1 MKTKAGIEKPLAE
14 WTAQEVVDF
23 CQSRSREN
31 CGKVNCGG
39 CCIWDTNICKMIPS
53 SWNLT
58 EKPKFTEQEV
68 QDAKNIM
75 RMLEFE
81 SADAKIS
88 RIDGA
93 IIVNI
98 KRQNFSDGISISKNM
113 FPSIKKGDTYT
124 FSEIIG
130 DANA

>member
-1 MKTKAGIEKPLAE
+1 MKTTAGIEKPLAE
-14 WTAQEVVDF
+14 WTLREVEEF
-23 CQSRSREN
+23 CCSMPEGKPCVECDLYVL
-31 CGKVNCGG
+31 CGCDDVSG
-39 CCIWDTNICKMIPS
+39 WDLS
-53 SWNLT
+53 
-58 EKPKFTEQEV
+58 EKPKFTEQEI

-130 DANA
+130 DADA